1 MKSTQYRPAQLA
13 LSLTTLTLTALGLAA
28 PVEAEVIRIDVR
40 GRVWSNLGPLGAGPL
55 SGTLPGSHVH
65 LQLQVDHQGTVVTPG
80 ELAHFQV
87 IPGTAQVTVGTT
99 PYGVSPAVP
108 VEMHDDAPT
117 YGDQL
122 YMGLTP
128 VDQANTEIYFGFGSA
143 VMDLWSSTDLLETV
157 GTYTPNSSVYLT
169 CDIAGSGTL
178 LQIEVERVDV
188 ELLIHV
194 QEFCTADSG
203 NCPCG
208 NHASG
213 DLSCSNSTGSGAELD
228 AHGLLSL
235 AAGNLELT
243 ASGMPASST
252 AILFRGSQLVG
263 TGAPFLLGDGLRCV
277 DGPLQRYTARVADG
291 AGVARWTSAEL
302 LTTDWSVGQRRAF
315 QVWYADAGGS
325 PCSTGFNVT
334 QGLAMVLQP

>member
-40 GRVWSNLGPLGAGPL
+40 GRVTGNLGLPGAGPL
-55 SGTLPGSHVH
+55 SGTRPGSRVH
-65 LQLQVDHQGTVVTPG
+65 LQLQVDQQGTVVTPG

-117 YGDQL
+117 YGDRL
-122 YMGLTP
+122 RMGLTP

-228 AHGLLSL
+228 AHGLSSL